1 MNCKKI
7 GLFLC
12 FLVLGSC
19 SYFNQPSTK
28 ILLKKDTIIDFHT
41 IDTYPIFPKC
51 TELLSK
57 EEQKQCFH
65 TEITEKIRF
74 LLQKSFKVK
83 TTVNDT
89 IFIQLTINNKGI
101 IQLKNTQKNN
111 YIPQFDS
118 IIKLQLKQLKNIQ
131 PATKRGIPVTTEF
144 TLPIILNTEK

>member
-1 MNCKKI
+1 MNYQKI

-28 ILLKKDTIIDFHT
+28 IVSEKDTVIDFHT

-57 EEQKQCFH
+57 EEQKQCFY
-65 TEITEKIRF
+65 TEITKQIHP

-83 TTVNDT
+83 TTINDT
-89 IFIQLTINNKGI
+89 IFIQLTIDNKGK
-101 IQLKNTQKNN
+101 IQLKDIQKNK

-118 IIKLQLKQLKNIQ
+118 IVKSQLKQLKNIQ
-131 PATKRGIPVTTEF
+131 PATKRGIPITTEF
-144 TLPIILNTEK
+144 TLPIIVNTGK